1 MKALFPPGAPI
12 VGEKAEKD
20 FISLWGSILKMRNIL
35 AAFDEFVGKDVLPD
49 RERQDYQ
56 SVYLDMYGKYRELKK
71 VEKESITDDIVFE
84 MELVRQVDVNIDYIL
99 MLVEK
104 YRGEQG
110 KDKEIKAAID
120 KAVGSSLE
128 LRSKREL
135 IEAFLDEVNATSG
148 SIADQWMAF
157 VRERKRRDIMALV
170 ERERLKADE
179 TVAFFE
185 GALRDGVL
193 KTTGTEIDAILPPL
207 SRFGSV
213 RQETKSRVMDELQT
227 LFDRYRGISDIE
239 DVG

>member
-1 MKALFPPGAPI
+1 
-12 VGEKAEKD
+12 
-20 FISLWGSILKMRNIL
+20 
-35 AAFDEFVGKDVLPD
+35 
-49 RERQDYQ
+49 
-56 SVYLDMYGKYRELKK
+56 MYGKYRELKK

-135 IEAFLDEVNATSG
+135 IEAFLEEVNATEG

-179 TVAFFE
+179 TVVFFE

-213 RQETKSRVMDELQT
+213 RQETKSRVMAELQT